1 MLRVQALLQHQEKTH
16 LMYALNYLQFYK
28 IMHVMFAICSPPQ
41 LLMENAQRR
50 ESTFLMC
57 VNKIIE
63 FDNKVFK
70 SEDDRMVCSCSC
82 CFVWVCRFCFVR

>member
-1 MLRVQALLQHQEKTH
+1 MVLCV
-16 LMYALNYLQFYK
+16 
-28 IMHVMFAICSPPQ
+28 HVIHVICSPPQ

-63 FDNKVFK
+63 FDSKVFK
-70 SEDDRMVCSCSC
+70 SEEDRMVRFHNCKFIAYIFCLTV
-82 CFVWVCRFCFVR
+82 FVV